1 MAVQFV
7 LVTFDEDSNRLQ
19 PYLDEMKVP
28 FTVVRTRVVE
38 AEKVLGIDNTP
49 STFYV
54 DCDGVRSIGDV
65 HLSVVVS
72 QSCPIPSNRSAGW
85 NKLFHQ

>member
-54 DCDGVRSIGDV
+54 DCDGIVRYQIVGGES
-65 HLSVVVS
+65 H
-72 QSCPIPSNRSAGW
+72 
-85 NKLFHQ
+85 